1 MKVML
6 CELALRFGVG
16 RYSNLQVEKLEN
28 NFKEKKKWT
37 VTSCRKI
44 IDSTSTLTLD
54 SFADHHS
61 MCCNLF
67 TFLV

>member
-1 MKVML
+1 MNIMV

-28 NFKEKKKWT
+28 NFKKKK
-37 VTSCRKI
+37 VDSSCRKI
-44 IDSTSTLTLD
+44 IMDSIPTLTLD

-61 MCCNLF
+61 ICCNLF
-67 TFLV
+67 TFLI

>member
-28 NFKEKKKWT
+28 NFKEKK
-37 VTSCRKI
+37 SRQ
-44 IDSTSTLTLD
+44 LL
-54 SFADHHS
+54 
-61 MCCNLF
+61 
-67 TFLV
+67 LVEK